1 MTERNTRERNPTP
14 TSDRRQRDAEERSS
28 ETRPASVT
36 DRVPG
41 ARIALPATALAVG
54 VVAWW
59 ALVELASVPAYLLP
73 SPVAVASSL
82 LNRYA
87 LYARNAWVTLQTAVG
102 GGLVGALF
110 GFLAAVA
117 VVHSTV
123 LRRAVYPYLVAARV
137 LPKIA
142 VAPVLLVYMG
152 TGGAT
157 ALVFVSL
164 IAFFPVFVA
173 SAAGFEETPE
183 AYLDLLDSV
192 EAGPIRTLLF
202 VRLPAALPAVFA
214 GLKQATA
221 LSVVG
226 AVVAEWILTDE
237 GLGFLVLV
245 ASENV
250 QPAAVLAAVVVLFAE
265 GLALYGLVA
274 LAQRRVTWRTG

>member
-1 MTERNTRERNPTP
+1 MTATDHVPVPRFVL
-14 TSDRRQRDAEERSS
+14 
-28 ETRPASVT
+28 PAS
-36 DRVPG
+36 
-41 ARIALPATALAVG
+41 ALAVG
-54 VVAWW
+54 VLLWW
-59 ALVELASVPAYLLP
+59 SLVEVTGAPAYLLP
-73 SPVAVASSL
+73 SPETVASHL
-82 LNRYA
+82 IERNT
-87 LYARNAWVTLQTAVG
+87 LYSRNAWITFQTAVG
-102 GGLVGALF
+102 GGAVGALF
-110 GFLAAVA
+110 GFLAAVV
-117 VVHSTV
+117 VVHSRV

-142 VAPVLLVYMG
+142 IAPILLVYLG
-152 TGGAT
+152 TGGTT

-164 IAFFPVFVA
+164 VAFFPVFVS
-173 SAAGFEETPE
+173 SAGGFEETPD

-192 EAGPIRTLLF
+192 DAGPIRTLLF
-202 VRLPAALPAVFA
+202 VRVPAALPAVFA

-265 GLALYGLVA
+265 GLALYGVVSLVH
-274 LAQRRVTWRTG
+274 RRVTWQ

>member
-1 MTERNTRERNPTP
+1 MSFADHVPAARFTL
-14 TSDRRQRDAEERSS
+14 
-28 ETRPASVT
+28 PAS
-36 DRVPG
+36 
-41 ARIALPATALAVG
+41 ALAVG
-54 VVAWW
+54 VICWWSLVA
-59 ALVELASVPAYLLP
+59 LTSVPAYLLP
-73 SPVAVASSL
+73 SPVIVADNL
-82 LNRYA
+82 IERHTIYT
-87 LYARNAWVTLQTAVG
+87 RNAWVTLRTAVG
-102 GGLVGALF
+102 GGAVGSLF
-110 GFLAAVA
+110 GFLAAVV
-117 VVHSTV
+117 VVHSSV

-142 VAPVLLVYMG
+142 VAPVLLIYLG

-164 IAFFPVFVA
+164 VAFFPVFVA
-173 SAAGFEETPE
+173 SAAGFEETPDS
-183 AYLDLLDSV
+183 YLDLLDSV
-192 EAGPIRTLLF
+192 DAGPIRTLLF
-202 VRLPAALPAVFA
+202 VRVPAALPAVFA

-250 QPAAVLAAVVVLFAE
+250 RPAAVLAAVVVLFAE

-274 LAQRRVTWRTG
+274 LLHRQVAWQ